1 VPHEPFRTPYA
12 GYDVLAKWDT
22 PSWDEQTREVV
33 RKRLTEVPTR
43 HFFSEEEW
51 QTLEAVCARLVPQ
64 PERSLPVP
72 IVPWI
77 DDKLHHNRGDG
88 FRYEDMPPM
97 RDAWRLGL
105 QGIDAESHRR
115 FAARFKSI
123 AEPDQDAV
131 LRAIQAGDV
140 EGGVWTRL
148 PAQRF
153 FATVLLKEVVGEYY
167 AHPAAWSEVGFGGPA
182 SPRGYVRL
190 DENQRDPW
198 EASERPRHDEHL
210 EDD

>member
-1 VPHEPFRTPYA
+1 MKPFRTPYA
-12 GYDVLAKWDT
+12 AYDVLAKRDT
-22 PSWDEQTREVV
+22 PSWDDQTREVV
-33 RKRLTEVPTR
+33 DKRLVDIPAR
-43 HFFSEEEW
+43 RFFSESEW
-51 QTLEAVCARLVPQ
+51 RTLEATCARLMPQ
-64 PERSLPVP
+64 LDRANPIP

-77 DDKLHHNRGDG
+77 DEKLHHNRGDG
-88 FRYEDMPPM
+88 FRYDDMPPS
-97 RDAWRLGL
+97 REAWRLGL
-105 QGIDAESHRR
+105 QGIDDESRRR
-115 FAARFKSI
+115 FGADFISL
-123 AEPDQDAV
+123 AENHQDSV

-190 DENQRDPW
+190 GENQRDPW
-198 EASERPRHDEHL
+198 EAPASGGEESEHD
-210 EDD
+210 